1 LSIFGP
7 RLFLILH
14 DKNGSAYEMKLPRYN
29 PALLPWIG
37 AASQATLYTWAGVHA
52 YGDWGWLI
60 GPGVGITASLAVAT
74 AATSTSGNVSNYRKT
89 LTNIGLALMVLVTPA
104 TVALSIAL
112 PASWMTAVA
121 WGAAVDV
128 SIVLAGVIAGNRMV
142 AQSEKP
148 VAQSVAHPKKSKKT
162 ADQSGQIPAPVALV
176 VAPVAQSAAPAA
188 KYPRKCDY
196 CDEVFQKSNAVGG
209 HMKKHHPELCKP
221 KPIAVGLFQKAEQQ

>member
-1 LSIFGP
+1 
-7 RLFLILH
+7 
-14 DKNGSAYEMKLPRYN
+14 MTLPRYN

-74 AATSTSGNVSNYRKT
+74 AATSTSGNVSKYRRT
-89 LTNIGLALMVLVTPA
+89 LTNIGLALMVVVTPA

-112 PASWMTAVA
+112 PKSWMTAVA

-142 AQSEKP
+142 ASEPKPATSEVKPKVKREKP
-148 VAQSVAHPKKSKKT
+148 
-162 ADQSGQIPAPVALV
+162 APSE
-176 VAPVAQSAAPAA
+176 PEPAAPAIQPA
-188 KYPRKCDY
+188 LA
-196 CDEVFQKSNAVGG
+196 EVKPAISQLEQKFFCSVPGCSGNSKTPDGSFATQAALNAHGSKHSKKIVGYTVD
-209 HMKKHHPELCKP
+209 M
-221 KPIAVGLFQKAEQQ
+221 KPITAEKKS

>member
-1 LSIFGP
+1 
-7 RLFLILH
+7 
-14 DKNGSAYEMKLPRYN
+14 MTLPRYN

-74 AATSTSGNVSNYRKT
+74 AATSTSGNVSKYRRT
-89 LTNIGLALMVLVTPA
+89 LTNIGLALMVVVTPA

-112 PASWMTAVA
+112 PKSWMTAVA

-142 AQSEKP
+142 AGNETKP
-148 VAQSVAHPKKSKKT
+148 ALQATPQAASKPKGKKATLRQATPQAERKPMTDEALLAFLASNPGASQQKVADHFGVKRQ
-162 ADQSGQIPAPVALV
+162 
-176 VAPVAQSAAPAA
+176 
-188 KYPRKCDY
+188 
-196 CDEVFQKSNAVGG
+196 AVGPRV
-209 HMKKHHPELCKP
+209 KKLYEVK
-221 KPIAVGLFQKAEQQ
+221 Q

>member
-1 LSIFGP
+1 
-7 RLFLILH
+7 
-14 DKNGSAYEMKLPRYN
+14 MKLPRYN

-74 AATSTSGNVSNYRKT
+74 AATSTSGNVSKYRRA
-89 LTNIGLALMVLVTPA
+89 LTNIGLALMVFVTPA

-112 PASWMTAVA
+112 PNSWMTAVA

-142 AQSEKP
+142 AQSEQT
-148 VAQSVAHPKKSKKT
+148 ATQSVARPKKSKKT
-162 ADQSGQIPAPVALV
+162 ADQSEQIPAL
-176 VAPVAQSAAPAA
+176 VAQVQAIPAQSVAPAA
-188 KYPRKCDY
+188 KYPHECGVNGCTYVLK
-196 CDEVFQKSNAVGG
+196 NAQSVGG
-209 HMKKHHPELCKP
+209 HMKAKHPVSLGIFEP
-221 KPIAVGLFQKAEQQ
+221 VTAERK